1 MLEDKKKWMVKIK
14 ELIPGGKLKKDQI
27 LIILLAGI
35 LLLVITVPSGSGS
48 AGKSSSRSGS
58 ADSAS
63 SGSDAAQ
70 DSYAREMETHLKE
83 VLSQMAGVGDVTVM
97 ITLKSS
103 SEKVVEKDVEGESE
117 SVTESDSQGGSRT
130 TQNSTRGETTVYDGG
145 SAQDGSPYI
154 SKEISPQV
162 EGVVVLASGGNNA
175 VVVQNITEAVQALFG
190 VDTHKI
196 KIMKKN

>member
-1 MLEDKKKWMVKIK
+1 MEDKKKWMVKLK

-35 LLLVITVPSGSGS
+35 LLLVIAIPSGSGS
-48 AGKSSSRSGS
+48 REKGSSRSGS
-58 ADSAS
+58 ADTAS
-63 SGSDAAQ
+63 SGSDAAR
-70 DSYAREMETHLKE
+70 DSYARDMEAHLEE
-83 VLSQMAGVGDVTVM
+83 VLSQMAGVGDVKVM
-97 ITLKSS
+97 ITLKTS

-145 SAQDGSPYI
+145 SSQDGSPYI

-190 VDTHKI
+190 IDTHKI

>member
-35 LLLVITVPSGSGS
+35 LLLVIAIPSGSGS

-58 ADSAS
+58 ADSAT

-70 DSYAREMETHLKE
+70 DSYAREMEAHLEE

-103 SEKVVEKDVEGESE
+103 SEKVVEKDVERESE

-130 TQNSTRGETTVYDGG
+130 TQNSTRGESTVYDGG

>member
-1 MLEDKKKWMVKIK
+1 MLEDKKKWMVKLK

-35 LLLVITVPSGSGS
+35 LLLVIAIPSGSGS
-48 AGKSSSRSGS
+48 REKGSSRSGS
-58 ADSAS
+58 ADTAS
-63 SGSDAAQ
+63 SGSDAAR
-70 DSYAREMETHLKE
+70 DSYARDMEAHLEE
-83 VLSQMAGVGDVTVM
+83 VLSQMAGVGDVKVM
-97 ITLKSS
+97 ITLKTS

-145 SAQDGSPYI
+145 SSQDGSPYI

-162 EGVVVLASGGNNA
+162 EGW
-175 VVVQNITEAVQALFG
+175 
-190 VDTHKI
+190 
-196 KIMKKN
+196 